1 MKRFVSLAKPTTPND
16 SKVRLT
22 QQFTEPRLQM
32 LFATISLLI
41 YLSIAFLRAL
51 PRFFINR
58 RKLFLNTSDTWYHM
72 MLAEEIRQN
81 NHKLPKKISRFLLSD
96 SITYPPLFHILLS
109 YLTKRQRIAIEP
121 FLGGIFD
128 GLVGVGLFF
137 TAYVLIDLDLKTSLF
152 VSLLFVFSP
161 YALGSGYGPRA
172 TLGTPRVF
180 GQFLFFVSLLMLLQ
194 FLATGDYLY
203 VIAAIAL
210 GSLIFLASMFSS
222 QAYVFILIIWSTV
235 LLSAVPLFV
244 LCGSYLLSL
253 LISGGQTWNSS
264 KGHVL
269 HLRIM
274 AKTFWKGRFLSEHIQ
289 QRNRLSDLR
298 NLPKQLFTSLKKNY
312 FLFYVRNTFLIVLF
326 QIPVVS
332 FYVYSR
338 FDNSSLLTG
347 SALIHLSD
355 TFVGSAILVFI
366 AVSTRPLLFL
376 GEAERYI
383 EHVSPFCCLFVGLIL
398 QASGKWE
405 AAYGVLLYSI
415 FLYLINVILFVYLIR
430 TRNSVEREQ
439 NTQAVLDWINSNA
452 TERRFAVLPNM
463 GLNILIACLT
473 SSSVLFGRWKDDCS
487 PAVKSLKD
495 VESDEFRL
503 YRANLFE
510 MYAIDYVI
518 IPSTTP
524 LHSNLSDL
532 KNEFPVV
539 FRNASYCIL
548 QYRQS

>member
-1 MKRFVSLAKPTTPND
+1 
-16 SKVRLT
+16 
-22 QQFTEPRLQM
+22 M
-32 LFATISLLI
+32 LLATITLLLF
-41 YLSIAFLRAL
+41 LSIVFLRAL
-51 PRFFINR
+51 PRFFIYR
-58 RKLFLNTSDTWYHM
+58 RKLLLNTSDSWYHL

-81 NHKLPKKISRFLLSD
+81 NHKLPKKISRFLLSE

-109 YLTKRQRIAIEP
+109 YLTKRQRLAIEP

-128 GLVGVGLFF
+128 GLVGTGLFSA
-137 TAYVLIDLDLKTSLF
+137 AYLLIDLDLKTAVF
-152 VSLLFVFSP
+152 VALLFVFSP

-180 GQFLFFVSLLMLLQ
+180 GQFLFFLSLLMLLQ
-194 FLATGDYLY
+194 FLATGDYFY
-203 VIAAIAL
+203 GIAAIGL
-210 GSLIFLASMFSS
+210 GSLIFWASMFSS
-222 QAYVFILIIWSTV
+222 QAYVFILIICSLV
-235 LLSAVPLFV
+235 LLSVVPLLV
-244 LCGSYLLSL
+244 LLESYLLSL
-253 LISGGQTWNSS
+253 LVSGGQTWKIS

-289 QRNRLSDLR
+289 QRNRFSDLR
-298 NLPKQLFTSLKKNY
+298 NLPKQLFANLKKNY

-326 QIPVVS
+326 QIPVVA

-338 FDNSSLLTG
+338 FDNSNILAGSDLL
-347 SALIHLSD
+347 HLSD
-355 TFVGSAILVFI
+355 ALLVSALLVFI

-376 GEAERYI
+376 GEAERYM

-398 QASGKWE
+398 QVSGKWE
-405 AAYGVLLYSI
+405 AAYWVLLYSI
-415 FLYLINVILFVYLIR
+415 VLYLINVILFVYLVR
-430 TRNSVEREQ
+430 TKNSDERQQ

-452 TERRFAVLPNM
+452 PERRFAVLPNT
-463 GLNILIACLT
+463 GLNILIAYLT

-503 YRANLFE
+503 HRAGLFE
-510 MYAIDYVI
+510 MYLIDYVI
-518 IPSTTP
+518 IPNTTS
-524 LHSNLSDL
+524 LHSNLADL

-539 FRNASYCIL
+539 FQNASYCML
-548 QYRQS
+548 QCWQA